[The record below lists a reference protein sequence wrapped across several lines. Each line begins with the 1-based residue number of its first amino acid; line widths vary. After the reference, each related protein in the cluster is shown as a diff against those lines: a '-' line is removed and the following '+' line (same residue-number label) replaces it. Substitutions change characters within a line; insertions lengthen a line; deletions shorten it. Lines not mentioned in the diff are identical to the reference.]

1 MRQERLNANRGD
13 QILRRDTQG
22 HGSKVL
28 SMNEISPFANHLPVK
43 IRFGEG
49 VSSTLPT
56 VLAEIGASSIFLMV
70 DEGIEVHN
78 PAVATLLSDL
88 FERGELS
95 VTRFDKPAAEPTIE
109 MVDTATRALA
119 ESGATAIV
127 AIGGGS
133 VIDTAKA
140 ARLCAQLEM
149 DFRGFLAASPGYPV
163 PTTPLIAV
171 PTSAGTGSEVSGG
184 SVVSDPQAGRKNG
197 IANANLRAQY
207 ALVDPVL
214 TYSMPPTM
222 TANTGIDA
230 LAQAIAGMVAKVR
243 TPIGDGIALEAIRM
257 MTPALVAAHRDGADR
272 AARAGMSCGSMMAG
286 LTMNIS
292 DCTSEHSLGQAIGGV
307 KHVPHGL
314 TIGLVLA
321 ETLERER
328 AHVPEVLERVADAM
342 GEPDDGTGDGSRCVR
357 AVQRVLAELDF
368 PVLASLGFAAADLDN
383 LADLALADYFITM
396 SPVPWTK
403 EEVVAAFSS
412 ALELKGRA
420 A

>member
-1 MRQERLNANRGD
+1 MFYANPPSPWRWVISERR
-13 QILRRDTQG
+13 
-22 HGSKVL
+22 SKVQY
-28 SMNEISPFANHLPVK
+28 MNDISPFANHLPVK

-49 VSSTLPT
+49 VSSRLPA
-56 VLAEIGASSIFLMV
+56 VLAELGATSVFLMV
-70 DEGIEVHN
+70 DEDIEKHN

-88 FERGELS
+88 FGRGDLS
-95 VTRFDKPAAEPTIE
+95 ITRFDKPAAEPTIE
-109 MVDTATRALA
+109 MVDAATNALKN
-119 ESGATAIV
+119 SGATALV

-140 ARLCAQLEM
+140 ARLCAQLQT
-149 DFRGFLAASPGYPV
+149 DFRDFLASSPGYPV
-163 PTTPLIAV
+163 PTLPLIAV

-184 SVVSDPQAGRKNG
+184 SVVSDPLAGRKNG

-207 ALVDPVL
+207 ALVDPEL

-230 LAQAIAGMVAKVR
+230 LAQAIAAMVATVR

-257 MTPALVAAHRDGADR
+257 MSAALVGAYRDGGDSASR
-272 AARAGMSCGSMMAG
+272 AAMSCGSMMAG
-286 LTMNIS
+286 LAMNIS

-328 AHVPEVLERVADAM
+328 THVPEILERVADAM
-342 GEPDDGTGDGSRCVR
+342 GEPDDDSKDGSRCVR
-357 AVQRVLAELDF
+357 AVRRILCDLDF
-368 PVLASLGFAAADLDN
+368 PVLTSLGFTSADIEN
-383 LADLALADYFITM
+383 LADLALEDYFITM
-396 SPVPWTK
+396 SPVPWSK
-403 EEVVAAFSS
+403 GEVITAFTS
-412 ALELKGRA
+412 ALDLEVRA

>member
-1 MRQERLNANRGD
+1 MEPNPIPA
-13 QILRRDTQG
+13 
-22 HGSKVL
+22 
-28 SMNEISPFANHLPVK
+28 FANHLPVK
-43 IRFGEG
+43 IRFGES
-49 VSSTLPT
+49 VSSTLPA
-56 VLAEIGASSIFLMV
+56 VLAEIGADTVFLMV
-70 DEGIEVHN
+70 DEGIEQHN
-78 PAVATLLSDL
+78 PAVASLLGDL
-88 FERGELS
+88 SSSEL
-95 VTRFDKPAAEPTIE
+95 VITRFDKPAAEPTID
-109 MVDTATRALA
+109 MVDAATQALRA
-119 ESGATAIV
+119 SNATAV
-127 AIGGGS
+127 LAIGGGS

-140 ARLCAQLEM
+140 ARLCAQLDT
-149 DFRGFLAASPGYPV
+149 DFRSFLAQSPGYPA
-163 PTTPLIAV
+163 PTVPLIAV

-184 SVVSDPQAGRKNG
+184 SVVADPDAGTKNG

-214 TYSMPPTM
+214 TYSMPPSM

-257 MTPALVAAHRDGADR
+257 MTPALTAAYRDGTDT

-328 AHVPEVLERVADAM
+328 TRVPEVLERVADAM
-342 GEPDDGTGDGSRCVR
+342 GEPEDGSKDGSRAVR
-357 AVQRVLAELDF
+357 AVRRVLAELDF
-368 PVLASLGFAAADLDN
+368 PILSSLGFTNDDLDE
-383 LADLALADYFITM
+383 LADLAMADYFITM
-396 SPVPWTK
+396 SPEPWTK
-403 EEVVAAFSS
+403 DEVIDAFAAALALSERVA
-412 ALELKGRA
+412 
-420 A
+420 